1 MYNKLTDVNTH
12 FDSNSR

>member
-12 FDSNSR
+12 FDSNST